1 MVDTLMDAERYFLDQ
16 ALSKCTIYELEDARQ
31 KYIAVWA
38 VYQKTIS
45 AIQDGKVAESKYEEL
60 IKKEKTE

>member
-1 MVDTLMDAERYFLDQ
+1 MDAERYFLDQ
-16 ALSKCTIYELEDARQ
+16 ALSKCTIYDLEDARQ

-45 AIQDGKVAESKYEEL
+45 EIQEGKEAESKYEEI
-60 IKKEKTE
+60 IKKEKRDNGR